1 MSDIAEIKEM
11 IVATGESWK
20 AHQKESEKR
29 MDQIESKLNLGS
41 LGVFGNHEDEKGAA
55 AFSVKVDGK
64 LLPALTKNQKLARH
78 FPHDNN
84 GFTVANFVRDEM
96 LGAKASSGP
105 ALVPEFVGGH
115 IIDLVR
121 ASSRVIEAGALTIPI
136 SGPTNLAKITSD
148 PTVYEHTEAA
158 ADVSESDIGLVPVIA
173 NPKTLAAIIP
183 LTMEVVSDSP
193 NLDQVIETSL
203 SAAFGAKFDALSLA
217 VMLADANIPSSAAG
231 QDPAIWAKVLEAV
244 GAAMALNQDTPSAM
258 ISNTA
263 DYMARASQLA
273 STAGM
278 WLGKPPVLSSMLE
291 LPTTKLTAGTGIMG
305 DFQRG
310 FGVVV
315 REQLKLEVVR
325 YGKPGSVT
333 HLLIATMRAAG
344 IVLQPKR
351 LFIQKKVVV

>member
-1 MSDIAEIKEM
+1 MSDIAEIKEL
-11 IVATGESWK
+11 IVATGERWK
-20 AHQKESEKR
+20 AHQKEAEKR
-29 MDQIESKLNLGS
+29 MDTLESKLNFQGVMGS
-41 LGVFGNHEDEKGAA
+41 EDSSSAA
-55 AFSVKVDGK
+55 DEGMFSVKVDGR
-64 LLPALTKNQKLARH
+64 LLPALTKGQKLSKH
-78 FPHDNN
+78 FPTDNN
-84 GFTVANFVRDEM
+84 GFTVAQFVRDEV

-121 ASSRVIEAGALTIPI
+121 ARSRVIEAGSLTIPI

-158 ADVSESDIGLVPVIA
+158 ADVSESDIGLIPVVA

-193 NLDQVIETSL
+193 NLDQVIQTSL

-217 VMLADANIPSSAAG
+217 VMLADTNIPSSAAG

-244 GAAMALNQDTPSAM
+244 GAAMALDQDTPSAM

-263 DYMARASQLA
+263 DFIARASQLA
-273 STAGM
+273 STAG

-291 LPTTKLTAGTGIMG
+291 LPTTKLAAGTGIMG

>member
-41 LGVFGNHEDEKGAA
+41 LGAFGNHEEEKEAPT
-55 AFSVKVDGK
+55 FSVKVDGK

-78 FPHDNN
+78 FPRDNN

-121 ASSRVIEAGALTIPI
+121 ASSRVIQAGALTIPI

-158 ADVSESDIGLVPVIA
+158 ADVSESDIGLAPVVA

-193 NLDQVIETSL
+193 NLDQVIEMSL

-217 VMLADANIPSSAAG
+217 VMLADLNIPKSAVG
-231 QDPAIWAKVLEAV
+231 QDPAIWGKVLEAV
-244 GAAMALNQDTPSAM
+244 GAAMALDQDIPTAM

-263 DYMARASQLA
+263 DFIARASQLT
-273 STAGM
+273 STAD
-278 WLGKPPVLSSMLE
+278 WLSRPPVLSSMLE